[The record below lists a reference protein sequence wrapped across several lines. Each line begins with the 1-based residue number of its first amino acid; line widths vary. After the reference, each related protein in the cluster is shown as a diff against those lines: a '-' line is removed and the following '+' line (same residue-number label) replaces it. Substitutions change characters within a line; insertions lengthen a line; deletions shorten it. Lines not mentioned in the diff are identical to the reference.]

1 MHLFVQSIIIGVLI
15 GGVYAL
21 LASGMTMMF
30 GVTRIINFAQ
40 AMFAIVCAYLSYSL
54 FTHFGLDPFLSVA
67 ILMPMMFLFGY
78 GVYTLLLRRLGKA
91 GPAMALMVLFALGI
105 GAQGVTDL
113 VYGTN
118 TITITP
124 SYANDSWVVFGFQI
138 PVIRFFAFVMAVAV
152 LGAFHLIRQHSK
164 LGRALRATSQN
175 PAAASLL
182 GVDVQKMSAIATG
195 LGFAAAGAAGP
206 IYGLIFPF
214 TGNSQYDLLSKLL
227 TVMILGGLVSMPGVI
242 IAAVFLGVVESVIAA
257 TISPDWSSFSFLVA
271 LFIVLMVR
279 PQGIFGG
286 HRMQGALW

>member
-1 MHLFVQSIIIGVLI
+1 MHLFVQSVIIGVLI

-21 LASGMTMMF
+21 LASGMTMTF

-54 FTHFGLDPFLSVA
+54 FTHFGIDPFLSVV
-67 ILMPMMFLFGY
+67 ILMPLMFVVGY
-78 GVYTLLLRRLGKA
+78 GIYTLLLRRLRTA

-118 TITITP
+118 PVTFIT
-124 SYANDSWVVFGFQI
+124 SYANDSWVVFGYQI
-138 PVIRFFAFVMAVAV
+138 PAVRLFAFVMAVVV
-152 LGAFHLIRQHSK
+152 LGAFHLIRQHSR

-175 PAAASLL
+175 PTAASLL
-182 GVDVQKMSAIATG
+182 GVDVQKMSAVATG

-242 IAAVFLGVVESVIAA
+242 VAAVFLGVVESVVAA

-271 LFIVLMVR
+271 LFVVLMVR
-279 PQGIFGG
+279 PRGLFGG
-286 HRMQGALW
+286 HRIQGAMW

>member
-1 MHLFVQSIIIGVLI
+1 
-15 GGVYAL
+15 
-21 LASGMTMMF
+21 
-30 GVTRIINFAQ
+30 
-40 AMFAIVCAYLSYSL
+40 MFAIVCAYLSYSL

-67 ILMPMMFLFGY
+67 ILMPVMFLFGY
-78 GVYTLLLRRLGKA
+78 GVYSLLLRRLGKA

-118 TITITP
+118 PITFTP

-138 PVIRFFAFVMAVAV
+138 PVIRFLAFVMAVAV
-152 LGAFHLIRQHSK
+152 LGAFQMIRQHSK

-182 GVDVQKMSAIATG
+182 GVDVQKMSAVATG

-257 TISPDWSSFSFLVA
+257 SLSPDWSSFSFLVA

-279 PQGIFGG
+279 PQGLFGG
-286 HRMQGALW
+286 HRVQGGLW